1 VNVIAIPAS
10 GQGRIAQPERRHV
23 DIVLLIVIGIAAAIT
38 FAVTGVWVG
47 HRLLRGRLADGHHD
61 VLVALFQTGGTLHAV
76 FLAFLVV
83 AVWQSYDAARAN
95 IAEEASA
102 LATLYRASTGMDP
115 GPGRTLRTL
124 IREYAEAVIG
134 DEWVAQAETG
144 GASPK
149 ARASSLAMYRLIGR
163 EDPAVKQSDAAINAA
178 ALELISQIQSDRN
191 RRTLEAQ
198 ASLPTIIWFAA
209 IGSGTIVLSMSFL
222 LFSERIAPRMILTS
236 IIASTIALL
245 LCITFVLSRPFSGP
259 MALQP
264 EPFKHSLEV
273 FDAVDSTP

>member
-1 VNVIAIPAS
+1 MGKVAMLS
-10 GQGRIAQPERRHV
+10 RKGDM
-23 DIVLLIVIGIAAAIT
+23 DIVLLIIVGIAVAII
-38 FAVTGVWVG
+38 FAVTGVWLG
-47 HRLLRGRLADGHHD
+47 HRLLRERLADGHHD

-76 FLAFLVV
+76 FLALLVV

-102 LATLYRASTGMDP
+102 LATLYRASTGMEP
-115 GPGRTLRTL
+115 GAGKELRSL
-124 IREYAEAVIG
+124 VREYAEAVIEN
-134 DEWVAQAETG
+134 EWEIQAETG
-144 GASPK
+144 GPAPGRGL
-149 ARASSLAMYRLIGR
+149 RASRCTAFFGR
-163 EDPAVKQSDAAINAA
+163 EDPAVKQSDAAINEA
-178 ALELISQIQSDRN
+178 ALELISQVQSDRN

-198 ASLPTIIWFAA
+198 ASLPTVIWLAA

-264 EPFKHSLEV
+264 EPFRHSLEV
-273 FDAVDSTP
+273 FDAVDATST